1 VNKLLCNKLINYSSV
16 IRPPSCF
23 RKLRNMKIKIFLS
36 LNSIYSITAVLVVKL
51 NVVDQNFPLF
61 SLGKQTTPLTKTFSL
76 EGEEAQNRG
85 EKLSYKLGATGGG
98 SCARFRFQILGG

>member
-1 VNKLLCNKLINYSSV
+1 
-16 IRPPSCF
+16 
-23 RKLRNMKIKIFLS
+23 MKIKIFLS

-85 EKLSYKLGATGGG
+85 EKLSYKLGATRGGELRPISIPDFG
-98 SCARFRFQILGG
+98 RIVGGKK